1 MDKKIN
7 FDLISKGSNNDDI
20 KSKTIVK
27 DLGKIRLDKK
37 NNSIMRI
44 DGNFRNLSNKTLNK
58 PKDKEEIDFENKKVE
73 KKYNSNIYIK
83 TDLNRDHNYTS
94 NQNKI
99 ENETSNFKVLSEKP
113 ANDNKSGNKQ
123 IELAQTNLVND
134 IHITSNKPMI
144 NEAEKNKN
152 FSINNV
158 NNIVVIANY
167 DKNNK
172 DCSIK
177 SFAEKFRMKESNR
190 SESCDFEEINRNKK
204 IGLSQ
209 KTLRDKKKKLI
220 TNQLKN
226 LKYFGEES
234 QENIR
239 KSTKESGIDYKK
251 NIINSLDQ
259 ICVSQYNIGS
269 NFPLDHKF
277 MDILCINCYE
287 CVKCNE
293 VDKHSET
300 CVIKPFMDE
309 GYIPKNPEEDINSKI
324 YKLYQNLRK
333 REGEIQLSNTEDLKI
348 IFNELCDIINTIFLN
363 NNVFSIKNRA

>member
-7 FDLISKGSNNDDI
+7 LDLISKGSNNDDL
-20 KSKTIVK
+20 KSKTIIK
-27 DLGKIRLDKK
+27 GLGKIRLDKK
-37 NNSIMRI
+37 NYSIRSN
-44 DGNFRNLSNKTLNK
+44 DRNLRNSSNKSINN
-58 PKDKEEIDFENKKVE
+58 PKDKENVDFENISEENKHS
-73 KKYNSNIYIK
+73 SNNK
-83 TDLNRDHNYTS
+83 LQTDLNIDKSDTS

-99 ENETSNFKVLSEKP
+99 DNETSNFKVLSEKS
-113 ANDNKSGNKQ
+113 ANDNKSASKQ
-123 IELAQTNLVND
+123 PELAQTNLVND

-144 NEAEKNKN
+144 NETEKNKN

-190 SESCDFEEINRNKK
+190 SESCNFEEINRTKK
-204 IGLSQ
+204 IGSSK
-209 KTLRDKKKKLI
+209 KTHRLKNSKLI

-259 ICVSQYNIGS
+259 ICVSQYNVGS

-300 CVIKPFMDE
+300 CVVKPFMDE
-309 GYIPKNPEEDINSKI
+309 GYTSKNIEEDINSKI